1 VDPHAQPTLTTTVAR
16 ETSRE
21 GSNEASPPQATA
33 PTEQAA
39 PRGLPSIAEPPRN
52 RLLAAL
58 PDADWLRWRSLL
70 EPVAMPL
77 GQVLYESGVPMTHA
91 WFPTTAI
98 VSLMYVTE
106 SGASAGIAV
115 VGCEGV
121 VGVPLFMGAGSTTGS
136 AVVQSAG
143 AGWRM
148 PGAALRAEF
157 SRSPPVMTLLLRYTQ
172 ALIAQMAQIVVCNR
186 HHSIDQQLCRFLLM
200 HLDRRPGTDLVV
212 TQDLIA
218 QTLGVR
224 REGVTEA
231 ARALQHAG
239 LIEYRRGHVK
249 VLDRP
254 GIEHRAC
261 ECHAVI
267 KAEYD
272 RLLGEDAAE
281 PGR

>member
-1 VDPHAQPTLTTTVAR
+1 MDPRAQPTLTTTVAR
-16 ETSRE
+16 DASRKA
-21 GSNEASPPQATA
+21 SNDASPQATA
-33 PTEQAA
+33 PAA
-39 PRGLPSIAEPPRN
+39 QGLPSIAEPPHN

-58 PDADWLRWRSLL
+58 SDADWLRWRSLL

-77 GQVLYESGVPMTHA
+77 GQVLYESGMPMTHA

-106 SGASAGIAV
+106 NGASSGIAV

-121 VGVPLFMGAGSTTGS
+121 VGVPLFMGAGSTTGT

-148 PGAALRAEF
+148 RGPALRAEF
-157 SRSPPVMTLLLRYTQ
+157 ARSPLVMSLLLRYTQ

-186 HHSIDQQLCRFLLM
+186 HHTVHQQLCRWLLM
-200 HLDRRPGTDLVV
+200 HLDRRPANELVV

-218 QTLGVR
+218 QMLGVR

-231 ARALQHAG
+231 ALALQQAG
-239 LIEYRRGHVK
+239 LIEYRRGRVR

-254 GIEHRAC
+254 GIERLAC

-272 RLLGEDAAE
+272 RLLGDGLTE
-281 PGR
+281 PGP